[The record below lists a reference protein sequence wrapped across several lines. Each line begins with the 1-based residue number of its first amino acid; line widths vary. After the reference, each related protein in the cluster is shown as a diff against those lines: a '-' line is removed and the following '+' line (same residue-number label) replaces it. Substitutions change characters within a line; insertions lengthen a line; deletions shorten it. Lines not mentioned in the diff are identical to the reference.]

1 MSGHGTRLGLIAAAM
16 AICTTASAQEA
27 GVFRDTDAAMTCVQ
41 IGNEAAMLSA
51 AMGDATPRGGWLS
64 ALSGVARSGA
74 SLLLPG
80 GSLAVAGVDAVRQ
93 PARQQREA
101 EAAEALGR
109 WYYLN
114 GLHAGRGCRDPAPPS
129 IEPGVLTPGR

>member
-1 MSGHGTRLGLIAAAM
+1 MALIAAAT
-16 AICTTASAQEA
+16 ALVTTASAQET
-27 GVFRDTDAAMTCVQ
+27 GVFRDADAQMTCVQ
-41 IGNEAAMLSA
+41 IGDEAAMLSA

-64 ALSGVARSGA
+64 ALGGVARSGA

-93 PARQQREA
+93 PGREQREA
-101 EAAEALGR
+101 EAMETLNR

-114 GLHAGRGCRDPAPPS
+114 GLHAGRGCRDPEPPA
-129 IEPGVLTPGR
+129 IEPGSLTMPPQTGR